1 MSPQK
6 ARIRMYK
13 VGFGDCF
20 LLSFLYAADE
30 KRHILI
36 DFGTTKAP
44 AGNPDLMQEI
54 AEDVRAETSGQLDVV
69 VATHRHK
76 DHVSGFST
84 TSKRDG
90 PGDIIR
96 SLKPRVVLLP
106 WTEDPDTK
114 EDAKVPT
121 KTRDAHGLR
130 KQLTH
135 MHAVA
140 EGALSFSQ
148 TARAGVSEAL
158 RGRLAFLGE
167 DNIKNVRAVKN
178 LLTMGKE
185 CRYLYAGADAGVA
198 DVLPGVS
205 VRVLGPPTLEQSE
218 KIRKQRVS
226 DREQFWMIA
235 AASANVGAET
245 ASKPI
250 FARRFIAPDGERE
263 EEVRWLTERL
273 SRAQAEQMLGIV
285 TVLDNAMNNT
295 SLILLFEVN
304 GKKLLFPGDAQI
316 ENWEYALSK
325 ADVVAKL
332 ADVDLYK
339 VGHHG
344 SRNAT
349 PRDLWNGFGKRS
361 ANARSGDR
369 LKTLLST
376 EAGKH
381 GQESKHTEVPRTTLV
396 DELKHKSEFHSTQA
410 LQSDA
415 SMAFEDIEVQF

>member
-1 MSPQK
+1 
-6 ARIRMYK
+6 
-13 VGFGDCF
+13 
-20 LLSFLYAADE
+20 
-30 KRHILI
+30 
-36 DFGTTKAP
+36 
-44 AGNPDLMQEI
+44 
-54 AEDVRAETSGQLDVV
+54 
-69 VATHRHK
+69 
-76 DHVSGFST
+76 
-84 TSKRDG
+84 
-90 PGDIIR
+90 
-96 SLKPRVVLLP
+96 
-106 WTEDPDTK
+106 
-114 EDAKVPT
+114 
-121 KTRDAHGLR
+121 
-130 KQLTH
+130 

-140 EGALSFSQ
+140 EGALGFSQ

-167 DNIKNVRAVKN
+167 DNIKNVEAVKN
-178 LLTMGKE
+178 LLSMGKE
-185 CRYLYAGADAGVA
+185 SRYLYFGADAGLA
-198 DVLPGVS
+198 DILPGVG
-205 VRVLGPPTLEQSE
+205 VKVLGPPTLEQSE
-218 KIRKQRVS
+218 TIRKQRAS

-235 AASANVGAET
+235 AASANVGVET

-250 FARRFIAPDGERE
+250 FARRFIAPEGDHE

-273 SRAQAEQMLGIV
+273 SKAQAEQMLGIV

-325 ADVVAKL
+325 PDVVAKL

-349 PRDLWNGFGKRS
+349 PVTLWNQFSKRS
-361 ANARSGDR
+361 ASARRRDR

-381 GQESKHTEVPRTTLV
+381 GTEKEHTEVPRKTLV
-396 DELKHKSEFHSTQA
+396 AELTHKSELHTTQT
-410 LQSDA
+410 LQPGA
-415 SMAFEDIEVQF
+415 TLAFEDIEVQF

>member
-1 MSPQK
+1 
-6 ARIRMYK
+6 MYK

-20 LLSFLYAADE
+20 LMSFFYPGPKA
-30 KRHILI
+30 KHMLI

-44 AGNPDLMQEI
+44 EDSPDLMRQI
-54 AEDVRAETSGQLDVV
+54 ARDVQKETGGHLDVV

-96 SLKPRVVLLP
+96 ALKPKLVMLP
-106 WTEDPDTK
+106 WTEDPDAK

-121 KTRDAHGLR
+121 KTPGAHALR
-130 KQLTH
+130 QQLTH

-140 EGALSFSQ
+140 DGALRFSRN
-148 TARAGVSEAL
+148 ARVGVPEAL
-158 RGRLAFLGE
+158 RARLAFLGE
-167 DNIKNVRAVKN
+167 DNIKNVEAVKN

-185 CRYLYAGADAGVA
+185 CRYLYFGADPGLG
-198 DVLPGVS
+198 DILPGVS
-205 VRVLGPPTLEQSE
+205 VKVLGPPTLEQSE
-218 KIRKQRVS
+218 KIRRQRVS
-226 DREQFWMIA
+226 DRSQFWMLA
-235 AASANVGAET
+235 AASAANDAVTSGE
-245 ASKPI
+245 PI
-250 FARRFIAPDGERE
+250 FARRFVQPDDDHP
-263 EEVRWLTERL
+263 EEVRWLTERMA
-273 SRAQAEQMLGIV
+273 RAQAEQLFGIV
-285 TVLDNAMNNT
+285 TVLDSAMNNT

-325 ADVVAKL
+325 SDVVAKL

-361 ANARSGDR
+361 ANARSRDR

-396 DELKHKSEFHSTQA
+396 DELKHKSEFHTTQTLKA
-410 LQSDA
+410 GA
-415 SMAFEDIEVQF
+415 SVPFEDIEVQF

>member
-20 LLSFLYAADE
+20 LLSFFYAADK

-44 AGNPDLMQEI
+44 EGNPNLMKEI
-54 AEDVRAETSGQLDVV
+54 AEDIRTETGGELDVV

-76 DHVSGFST
+76 DHISGFAT
-84 TSKRDG
+84 TSKGDG
-90 PGDIIR
+90 PGNIIR
-96 SLKPRVVLLP
+96 SLKPKVVLLP
-106 WTEDPDTK
+106 WTEDPDAK

-121 KTRDAHGLR
+121 KTKGAIAVR

-140 EGALSFSQ
+140 EGALGFSQ
-148 TARAGVSEAL
+148 TARAGVPEAL

-167 DNIKNVRAVKN
+167 DNIKNVEAVKN
-178 LLTMGKE
+178 LLTMAKE
-185 CRYLYAGADAGVA
+185 CRYLYFGANPGLADA
-198 DVLPGVS
+198 LPGVS
-205 VRVLGPPTLEQSE
+205 VKVLGPPTLEQSD
-218 KIRKQRVS
+218 KIRKERAT
-226 DREQFWMIA
+226 DKAQFWMIA
-235 AASANVGAET
+235 AASAAVGAET

-250 FARRFIAPDGERE
+250 FARRFIAPDGDRE

-273 SRAQAEQMLGIV
+273 SKAQAEQMLGIV

-332 ADVDLYK
+332 GDVDLYK

-349 PRDLWNGFGKRS
+349 PVTLWNRFSKRS
-361 ANARSGDR
+361 ESVRRRDR

-381 GQESKHTEVPRTTLV
+381 GTESEHTEVPRKTLV
-396 DELKHKSEFHSTQA
+396 AELTHKSEFHTTQA
-410 LQSDA
+410 LRPGA
-415 SMAFEDIEVQF
+415 SVAFEDIEVQF